1 MIRLKQLLMEE
12 LRDNGIVASIEPFR
26 AVAEWDSVYQRFVFD
41 GKVWA
46 KLQIKTLNNTLKA
59 KMKWKFI
66 QAGESVTQPI
76 QVVELLSIHTPKSQ
90 QGKGLARA
98 AMQKI
103 TGVADANN
111 MWMMLEAIPFG
122 NDKSM
127 TSWQLVEF
135 YKTVGFEVVSYGFRP
150 MMLRRPT
157 QQDFSGIKDT
167 L

>member
-1 MIRLKQLLMEE
+1 
-12 LRDNGIVASIEPFR
+12 
-26 AVAEWDSVYQRFVFD
+26 
-41 GKVWA
+41 
-46 KLQIKTLNNTLKA
+46 
-59 KMKWKFI
+59 
-66 QAGESVTQPI
+66 
-76 QVVELLSIHTPKSQ
+76 
-90 QGKGLARA
+90 
-98 AMQKI
+98 
-103 TGVADANN
+103 

>member
-1 MIRLKQLLMEE
+1 
-12 LRDNGIVASIEPFR
+12 
-26 AVAEWDSVYQRFVFD
+26 
-41 GKVWA
+41 
-46 KLQIKTLNNTLKA
+46 LQIKTLNNTLKA

-103 TGVADANN
+103 IGVADANN